1 MKFLLLAILSPLA
14 VYAAE
19 PNCDDRNNL
28 PQSSLNVCSS
38 KDSLE
43 SEKRLS
49 VVLEPETLRKW
60 NEISHQACLEAWKS
74 YKRGSIYSLIVNQCK
89 TRMNNYIYYSSKGGM
104 KGMDDRF
111 DLLP

>member
-1 MKFLLLAILSPLA
+1 MKFLLLAILCSFPA
-14 VYAAE
+14 NAAE
-19 PNCDDRNNL
+19 PNCHDRRNL
-28 PQSSLNVCSS
+28 PQSSLNTCSF

-49 VVLEPETLRKW
+49 AVLEQETLRKW
-60 NEISHQACLEAWKS
+60 NEISHQACLEAWKG
-74 YKRGSIYSLIVNQCK
+74 YKRGSIYSLKVNQCK

-111 DLLP
+111 ELH